1 MQTIV
6 LERQQDEPA
15 TTEYLEGMRTKAE
28 ACFEINDVVRKATYV
43 SEDGKRF
50 ICLFEARD
58 LQSVKRS
65 LESVGMDY
73 EHLWIAG
80 HAF

>member
-6 LERQQDEPA
+6 LERSQPEPA
-15 TTEYLEGMRTKAE
+15 TDEYIEGMRTKAE

-43 SEDGKRF
+43 SADGKRF
-50 ICLFEARD
+50 VCIFEARD
-58 LQSVKRS
+58 LQSVQRS

-73 EHLWIAG
+73 EQLWIAG
-80 HAF
+80 TAF